1 VSERP
6 DTLRV
11 DSDTSGGTRLL
22 LVGAGHTH
30 LHLIDRAEIL
40 REAGYEVTLV
50 APREFHYSGFATAV
64 ATGSVPA
71 DAATIDVAGLAR
83 HRGVHHVEGRAASCD
98 PRRRLVVLE
107 GGRTCGYDLVSFNV
121 GSVVATGSLAIGS
134 GVSAVKPYE
143 RLSTLSA
150 WLAGTRPGGTSR
162 LSIVGGGPTGLEL
175 AGQVAARLG
184 AGAAVTVFDR
194 EQPGAGLPSGAR
206 RRVRRL
212 LERRGVELRAGAQV
226 QAVEHDHL
234 LVDGERHDHDHVVIA
249 TGLTPTSFAVDS
261 GLGDPG
267 GIPVRATLQHTDHD
281 EVHATGDIAR
291 FTPQP
296 LAKLGVHGV
305 RQGPVLERSLVAR
318 SAGRS
323 LPTYVPRRH
332 ALQILDLGGG
342 TALATRGRWWFE
354 GPLARRLKLA
364 IDHRW
369 LARYR

>member
-1 VSERP
+1 VSAPP
-6 DTLRV
+6 DTPRV
-11 DSDTSGGTRLL
+11 EPDTSGGTRLL

-30 LHLIDRAEIL
+30 LHLIDRAEVL

-50 APREFHYSGFATAV
+50 APREFHYSGLATAV
-64 ATGSVPA
+64 AAGSVPA
-71 DAATIDVAGLAR
+71 AAATIDVARLAR
-83 HRGVHHVEGRAASCD
+83 RRGVHHVEGLAVRCD
-98 PRRRLVVLE
+98 PRRRTVVLE
-107 GGRTCGYDLVSFNV
+107 GGGTCGYDVASFNV
-121 GSVVATGSLAIGS
+121 GSVVATGALTIGP
-134 GVSAVKPYE
+134 GVSAVKPFD
-143 RLSTLSA
+143 RLSTLST
-150 WLAGTRPGGTSR
+150 WLTQPTPDRPAR
-162 LSIVGGGPTGLEL
+162 LSVVGGGPTGLEL

-184 AGAAVTVFDR
+184 DRVTVTVFDR
-194 EQPGAGLPSGAR
+194 AQPGAGLPSGAR

-212 LERRGVELRAGAQV
+212 LEQRGVRLRADARV
-226 QAVEHDHL
+226 EAVEHDHL
-234 LVDGERHDHDHVVIA
+234 VADGERHDHDHVVIA
-249 TGLTPTSFAVDS
+249 TGLTPTRFAADS
-261 GLGDPG
+261 GLGDRR

-281 EVHATGDIAR
+281 EIHATGDVAC

-305 RQGPVLERSLVAR
+305 RQGPVLERSLLAR